1 MSRNIF
7 FGDIIGI
14 ILIISF
20 FSCNNSER
28 NRVVEK
34 QSHHS
39 LDLLNEAIRTSLS
52 FDDVFLWIE
61 TIPLT
66 FHNETIIG
74 EVSKVIR
81 ENDHFYVLD
90 SKTHNLYEFDFNGL
104 NTNKYGNAGQG
115 PGEYLRID
123 DFLIDSLNQQLVILS
138 NEGRAGIYFYDL
150 RTSDFI
156 KKINVNI
163 FPLSFCKY
171 REDFL
176 IYTSKNPSEQGEFDV
191 FRIDS
196 TGKILDRFMPYK
208 IDMPI
213 ISNHSGFLKKSEKGI
228 YYSPLY
234 SEQVYSFEESAETF
248 NPYMQVLINNKF
260 IQENKNN
267 PFKIFQS
274 SAVMNEDTSF
284 LMNFYESN
292 DSYTLLSFHRKK
304 GLGIAIYNNSN
315 QEIIQILP
323 ESLKMDIRYR
333 ILDIF
338 SPHSL
343 SKENDVIFS
352 VNQSYVL
359 KEQEKLAE
367 SADIQMDSSQFIGN
381 IDPSKGSGQQYL
393 VIAKIKL

>member
-1 MSRNIF
+1 
-7 FGDIIGI
+7 
-14 ILIISF
+14 
-20 FSCNNSER
+20 
-28 NRVVEK
+28 
-34 QSHHS
+34 
-39 LDLLNEAIRTSLS
+39 
-52 FDDVFLWIE
+52 
-61 TIPLT
+61 
-66 FHNETIIG
+66 
-74 EVSKVIR
+74 
-81 ENDHFYVLD
+81 
-90 SKTHNLYEFDFNGL
+90 
-104 NTNKYGNAGQG
+104 
-115 PGEYLRID
+115 
-123 DFLIDSLNQQLVILS
+123 
-138 NEGRAGIYFYDL
+138 
-150 RTSDFI
+150 
-156 KKINVNI
+156 
-163 FPLSFCKY
+163 
-171 REDFL
+171 
-176 IYTSKNPSEQGEFDV
+176 
-191 FRIDS
+191 
-196 TGKILDRFMPYK
+196 
-208 IDMPI
+208 
-213 ISNHSGFLKKSEKGI
+213 
-228 YYSPLY
+228 
-234 SEQVYSFEESAETF
+234 
-248 NPYMQVLINNKF
+248 MQVLINNKF